1 LNKTKLYGL
10 FIGLFAF
17 TLILILPAPEAI
29 SPLGWR
35 VVAVVAL
42 MLSWWVSEAI
52 PIPATALLPI
62 ILFPLLDIMPIKKT
76 TLSYGHYIVFLFMGG
91 FVLALALEKWG
102 IHKRISLFIL
112 KMTGTGA
119 NGIIGGF
126 MIATAFLSMW
136 MSNTATTVMMLPIA
150 SSVLSLI
157 LKDQNALQAASNPD
171 TSNQGERYFALSL
184 MLGIAYAANIGG
196 TATLIGTPPNA
207 VFAGFIQEQ
216 FDHTISFASWMQ
228 IGLPFAI
235 ILLLLCWI
243 ILTKSIYP
251 NGLGKIAH
259 ADEIIETEWQK
270 LGKMS
275 RAEKIVMTVFISTA
289 VFWMFKK
296 LLPFSITDTGIAIT
310 AALVLF
316 MLPTGLVSG
325 ERILIWDDMKRLP
338 WGILLLFGGGLSIA
352 AAMGESGLVEV
363 IGSAL
368 SDLSVYGTLTM
379 LIAVI
384 SVALLMT
391 ELMSNVAL
399 ISVLLPV
406 LGGMSLSLNENPL
419 LFTIPAT
426 LAASCAFMLP
436 MSTPPN
442 AIVFAS
448 GYIRIPQMIKAGI
461 WLNLVSIL
469 LTTLFAMTLLSV
481 VFDIEAGKLPQW
493 VQIK

>member
-1 LNKTKLYGL
+1 MNNSKFYGL

-17 TLILILPAPEAI
+17 AIILVMPTPAAI
-29 SPLGWR
+29 SDLGWR

-52 PIPATALLPI
+52 PIPVTSLLPI

-76 TLSYGHYIVFLFMGG
+76 SLSYGHYIVFLFMGG

-102 IHKRISLFIL
+102 IHKRISLAIL
-112 KMTGTGA
+112 KMTGTSA

-150 SSVLSLI
+150 GSVLDLI
-157 LKDQNALQAASNPD
+157 LKDQGPLRSSSNE
-171 TSNQGERYFALSL
+171 GERYFALSL

-216 FDHTISFASWMQ
+216 YNYAISFASWMQ
-228 IGLPFAI
+228 IGLPFAV
-235 ILLLLCWI
+235 ILLLLCWV
-243 ILTKSIYP
+243 ILTRCIYP
-251 NGLGKIAH
+251 NGLGKIRH
-259 ADEIIETEWQK
+259 ADEVIEAEWQK

-275 RAEKIVMTVFISTA
+275 RAEKRVMTVFISTA
-289 VFWMFKK
+289 AFWMFKK
-296 LLPFSITDTGIAIT
+296 LLPFSITDTGIAII
-310 AALVLF
+310 AAVVLF
-316 MLPTGLVSG
+316 ILPTGLVRG
-325 ERILIWDDMKRLP
+325 ERILVWDDMKRLP

-352 AAMGESGLVEV
+352 AAMGQSGLVEV
-363 IGSAL
+363 IGSEL
-368 SDLSVYGTLTM
+368 SSLSVYGTLTM

-406 LGGMSLSLNENPL
+406 LGGMSLALNENPL

-448 GYIRIPQMIKAGI
+448 GHIRIPQMIKAGI
-461 WLNLVSIL
+461 WLNIVSIL
-469 LTTLFAMTLLSV
+469 LTTLLAMTLMGI
-481 VFDIEAGKLPQW
+481 VFHIEAGTLPEW
-493 VQIK
+493 VQVK